1 MEELGPNLEDLMQ
14 ENICNGAKN
23 ISPSAAVLRGPVLAA
38 DQPHPRPADAG
49 PGAAAARAGA
59 RVQGR
64 QARELPDRRPGGRG
78 GQHGVHGGLRAGGPL
93 PRHRGPPRGLLQRGA
108 DPGHRQVR
116 GAVYDIQWV
125 TVRLMIYRYM
135 SVNSHMGRTLSRRDD
150 LESLAYMLVYL
161 ARGSLPWQTL
171 APTSHKNKDKYRR
184 IKTSKLRYSPEH
196 LCQVQ
201 RHL

>member
-1 MEELGPNLEDLMQ
+1 M
-14 ENICNGAKN
+14 
-23 ISPSAAVLRGPVLAA
+23 
-38 DQPHPRPADAG
+38 
-49 PGAAAARAGA
+49 
-59 RVQGR
+59 
-64 QARELPDRRPGGRG
+64 
-78 GQHGVHGGLRAGGPL
+78 
-93 PRHRGPPRGLLQRGA
+93 
-108 DPGHRQVR
+108 
-116 GAVYDIQWV
+116 
-125 TVRLMIYRYM
+125 RLIFYRYM

-171 APTSHKNKDKYRR
+171 ATTSHKNKDKYRR